1 MNNKILCV
9 DDDRN
14 ILEGYRRTLRKDFNI
29 FIAEGGVQALAEI
42 AENGPFSVIVS
53 DMRMPG
59 MDGIQFLS
67 RVKEIAPQST
77 RLMLTGN
84 SDQQTAI
91 NAVSEGNIFRFLTKP
106 CPPELLAQALNAGL
120 EQYRLVTAE
129 KQLLEQTL
137 NNSLQ
142 VLVDILAMINET
154 AFSRSTRVKKMA
166 REIAERL
173 KIPNVWEVEI
183 AAMLSQIGCITVPE
197 EILRKIS
204 KGEKVSD
211 NEARLFLRHP
221 KIGYDLIGQIP
232 RMQRVAEI
240 IANQNQRFIDESGS
254 SESGNQTDEIR
265 VGEQILKV
273 VLDFD
278 KLRVSGNTL
287 QSAFRILVERIGWY
301 NPLILNCLKTLIE
314 GQVEE
319 YKSIELDISHLK
331 PGMILENSLVSKR
344 GSLLLSPGQ
353 EISLTMIMRLKNF
366 VDEGLIDDKFLVSS
380 VVENNE
386 FMELSYSI

>member
-29 FIAEGGVQALAEI
+29 HIAEGGAQALAEI
-42 AENGPFSVIVS
+42 NENGPFAVIVS

-67 RVKEIAPQST
+67 RVKEIAPESI

-91 NAVSEGNIFRFLTKP
+91 NAVNEGNIFRFLTKP
-106 CPPELLAQALNAGL
+106 CPPELLAKALTAGL

-142 VLVDILAMINET
+142 VMVDILAMINET

-173 KIPNVWEVEI
+173 KVQNIWEVEI

-197 EILRKIS
+197 EILQKIS
-204 KGEKVSD
+204 KGEKISD
-211 NEARLFLRHP
+211 NEARLFLKHP
-221 KIGYDLIGQIP
+221 KIGCDLIGQIP
-232 RMQRVAEI
+232 RMEKVAEI
-240 IANQNQRFIDESGS
+240 IANQNKRFIDESGLPEQS
-254 SESGNQTDEIR
+254 NQTDKIR

-278 KLRVSGNTL
+278 KLRVSGYTL
-287 QSAFRILVERIGWY
+287 QSAFRKLVERIGWY
-301 NPLILNCLKTLIE
+301 NPLILNCLKDLIE

-319 YKSIELDISHLK
+319 YKSIELDISNLK

-366 VDEGLIDDKFLVSS
+366 VEEGLIDNKFLVSS
-380 VVENNE
+380 VVENDSL
-386 FMELSYSI
+386 MELSYSI